1 MSEILYESVVCPSC
15 GCLCDDID
23 VVVEEN
29 RVKSIRNVCEWGIS
43 KFLFTKKFTP
53 NVKRGRVEKSMI
65 RGKTLTETDYET
77 AISRAVDIL
86 KGSKKP
92 LIYGLTNSGYNA
104 QKIALNI
111 ARRLKGLFEPRGAAL
126 LSSYYAAMGD
136 SNFYVAPLEEIR
148 NNADLIIYWG
158 CNPIHSTPRHLARYS
173 VYPRGRCKER
183 GSQDRAVFT
192 VDVAENEMGKLSRRF
207 LQVERGT
214 DSLVM
219 ETMMKLLR
227 GENVEDYKG
236 DIATIENMVRQ
247 MTKVSYGAIFFGL
260 GLSARGNAV
269 KNIENLM
276 ALVKE
281 LNGKT
286 RFVILPLYDDFNTSG
301 VIQLLIRELKNPMPA
316 DFSVDHG
323 AKNSK
328 YSLLENLHEVDA
340 ALVVGDDPFWSLPSE
355 KSDLLKEIP
364 IVLIDPYWT
373 RTTNKAQVIFPTAVT
388 GIEAEGVAYR
398 MDGLPLKLKKV
409 LESEYP
415 SDESILGEIYQRL
428 HKEFP

>member
-29 RVKSIRNVCEWGIS
+29 RVKSIRNVCEWGIN
-43 KFLFTKKFTP
+43 KFLFTKKFTS
-53 NVKRGRVEKSMI
+53 NVRRGRVEKPMI
-65 RGKTLTETDYET
+65 RGKTLVETNYET
-77 AISRAVDIL
+77 AISMAVDIL

-183 GSQDRAVFT
+183 GSQDRVVFA
-192 VDVAENEMGKLSRRF
+192 VDVAENETGKLSRQF

-214 DSLVM
+214 DFLAM

-227 GENVEDYKG
+227 GESIEDYKG
-236 DIATIENMVRQ
+236 DIVSIENMVKY

-260 GLSARGNAV
+260 GLSGKDSAKRNV
-269 KNIENLM
+269 ENLM

-281 LNGKT
+281 LNSKT

-301 VIQLLIRELKNPMPA
+301 VIQLLIRELKSPMPA
-316 DFSVDHG
+316 DFSCDQAVNHSM
-323 AKNSK
+323 NT
-328 YSLLENLHEVDA
+328 LLENLHEVDA
-340 ALVVGDDPFWSLPSE
+340 ALVVGEDPFWSFPSE
-355 KSDLLKEIP
+355 KSDFLKEIP
-364 IVLIDPYWT
+364 MVLIDPFWT
-373 RTTNKAQVIFPTAVT
+373 RTTNKCQVVFPTAVT

-415 SDESILGEIYQRL
+415 SDESILGDIYQRL
-428 HKEFP
+428 

>member
-43 KFLFTKKFTP
+43 KFLFAKNFTL
-53 NVKRGRVEKSMI
+53 NVKRGRVEKPMI
-65 RGKTLTETDYET
+65 REKTLVETDYET
-77 AISRAVDIL
+77 ALSRAVDIL

-111 ARRLKGLFEPRGAAL
+111 AKRVKGFFEPRGAAL
-126 LSSYYAAMGD
+126 LSSYYAAMGN

-158 CNPIHSTPRHLARYS
+158 CNPILSTPRHLARYS

-183 GSQDRAVFT
+183 GSQDRVVFT
-192 VDVAENEMGKLSRRF
+192 VDVAENEMGKLSRQF

-214 DSLVM
+214 DFLAM
-219 ETMMKLLR
+219 ETMVKLLK
-227 GENVEDYKG
+227 GEKVEGYKG
-236 DIATIENMVRQ
+236 DIATIENMVKY
-247 MTKVSYGAIFFGL
+247 MTKVSYGAIFFGF
-260 GLSARGNAV
+260 GLSGGGNV
-269 KNIENLM
+269 TKNIESLM
-276 ALVKE
+276 TLVKE
-281 LNGKT
+281 LNNKT
-286 RFVILPLYDDFNTSG
+286 RFVILPLYDDFNAIG
-301 VIQLLIRELKNPMPA
+301 VIQLLIRELKSPMPA
-316 DFSVDHG
+316 DFSCDQAVNHSM
-323 AKNSK
+323 NT
-328 YSLLENLHEVDA
+328 LLGNLHEVDA
-340 ALVVGDDPFWSLPSE
+340 ALVIGEDPFWSLSSE
-355 KSDLLKEIP
+355 KSDFLRAIP
-364 IVLIDPYWT
+364 MVLIDPFWT
-373 RTTNKAQVIFPTAVT
+373 RTTNKCQVVFPTAVT
-388 GIEAEGVAYR
+388 GIEAEGIAYR

-415 SDESILGEIYQRL
+415 SEEKILGDIYQRL
-428 HKEFP
+428 

>member
-29 RVKSIRNVCEWGIS
+29 RVKSIRNVCEWGIN
-43 KFLFTKKFTP
+43 KFLFTKKFTS
-53 NVKRGRVEKSMI
+53 NVRRGRVEKPMI
-65 RGKTLTETDYET
+65 RGKTLIETDYET

-86 KGSKKP
+86 QGSKKP

-126 LSSYYAAMGD
+126 LSSYYAAMGN

-183 GSQDRAVFT
+183 GSQDRVVFT
-192 VDVAENEMGKLSRRF
+192 VDVAENEMGKLSRQF

-214 DSLVM
+214 DFLAM

-227 GENVEDYKG
+227 GESVEDYKG
-236 DIATIENMVRQ
+236 DIVSIENMVKY
-247 MTKVSYGAIFFGL
+247 MTKVSYGTIFFGL
-260 GLSARGNAV
+260 GLSGKDSAKRNV
-269 KNIENLM
+269 ENLM

-281 LNGKT
+281 LNSKT

-301 VIQLLIRELKNPMPA
+301 VIQLLIRELKSPMPV
-316 DFSVDHG
+316 DFSGNYD
-323 AKNSK
+323 ANSSK
-328 YSLLENLHEVDA
+328 YSLLENIHEIDA
-340 ALVVGDDPFWSLPSE
+340 ALIVGDDPFWSLPSE
-355 KSDLLKEIP
+355 KSDFLKEIP
-364 IVLIDPYWT
+364 VVLIDPFWT
-373 RTTNKAQVIFPTAVT
+373 RTTSKCQVVFPTAVT
-388 GIEAEGVAYR
+388 GIEAGGIAYR

-409 LESEYP
+409 MESEYP
-415 SDESILGEIYQRL
+415 SDERILGDIYQRL
-428 HKEFP
+428 

>member
-1 MSEILYESVVCPSC
+1 M
-15 GCLCDDID
+15 
-23 VVVEEN
+23 
-29 RVKSIRNVCEWGIS
+29 
-43 KFLFTKKFTP
+43 
-53 NVKRGRVEKSMI
+53 GRVEKPMI
-65 RGKTLTETDYET
+65 KEKTLVETDYET

-183 GSQDRAVFT
+183 GSQDRVVFA
-192 VDVAENEMGKLSRRF
+192 VDVAENEMGKLSRQF

-214 DSLVM
+214 DFLAM

-227 GENVEDYKG
+227 GESIEDYKG
-236 DIATIENMVRQ
+236 DIVSIENMVKY

-260 GLSARGNAV
+260 GLSGKDSAKRNV
-269 KNIENLM
+269 ENLM

-281 LNGKT
+281 LNSKT

-301 VIQLLIRELKNPMPA
+301 VIQLLIRELKSPMPA
-316 DFSVDHG
+316 DFSCDQAVNHSM
-323 AKNSK
+323 NT
-328 YSLLENLHEVDA
+328 LLENLHEVDA
-340 ALVVGDDPFWSLPSE
+340 ALVVGEDPFWSFPSE
-355 KSDLLKEIP
+355 KSDFLKEIP
-364 IVLIDPYWT
+364 MVLIDPFWT
-373 RTTNKAQVIFPTAVT
+373 RTTNKCQVVFPTAVT

-415 SDESILGEIYQRL
+415 SDESILGDIYQRL
-428 HKEFP
+428 